1 MKSTTPGSV
10 LLCCLALLAF
20 PAHAIINCVKSVD
33 SNVPSTVSPN
43 MSSTTSPANEAPRI
57 ARLLAGVELPGEP
70 GEPGDTAGPTFSQYA
85 AAVTEGWQPYTQN
98 FGQPLNAWAAREV
111 RQDAG
116 KTVFYPFSGPDLP
129 SILSI
134 YPAASRFVMI
144 SDQYALEYF
153 DPFALKEPEQSR
165 IVRELSESWARFGR
179 LGFFLTREL
188 NKGGGQRK
196 LHVGPS
202 MILMAFA
209 ARLGYEVRSIRP
221 VCLEPSDLS
230 IRPIE
235 TKDAR
240 WASVRMELR
249 KNGRDIVVDYL
260 QQDLSNRGLNKR
272 PEARALIESL
282 AKAPIL
288 VKAASH
294 LPQKPAFSIIR
305 DAILMN
311 TPLLVQDET
320 GLEYDDMASRFN
332 VKLYG
337 EYVGA
342 HRLFKEATNLSLVK
356 AYKDRSTE
364 VRPLDFKL
372 GYEKEAGSAIQVA
385 TRK

>member
-1 MKSTTPGSV
+1 M
-10 LLCCLALLAF
+10 
-20 PAHAIINCVKSVD
+20 
-33 SNVPSTVSPN
+33 
-43 MSSTTSPANEAPRI
+43 SPANEASQV
-57 ARLLAGVELPGEP
+57 ARLLAGMELPGGPSES
-70 GEPGDTAGPTFSQYA
+70 GDTAGPTFSQYA

-144 SDQYALEYF
+144 SDQYALKYF
-153 DPFALKEPEQSR
+153 DPFALKEPEQSK

-179 LGFFLTREL
+179 LGFFLTQEL
-188 NKGGGQRK
+188 NKGGQRK
-196 LHVGPS
+196 LHLGPS

-240 WASVRMELR
+240 WASVRIELR

-288 VKAASH
+288 LKAASH

-305 DAILMN
+305 DAILTN
-311 TPLLVQDET
+311 TPMLVQDET
-320 GLEYDDMASRFN
+320 GLEYDDLASSFN

-337 EYVGA
+337 EYIGA
-342 HRLFKEATNLSLVK
+342 HRLFKEATNLSLAK
-356 AYKDRSTE
+356 AYKERSKE

-385 TRK
+385 IRK